1 MGGRSYEAVMARKSE
16 IVKAAV
22 GIDYSKF
29 EEAGGRFDYERMKI
43 GRAHV

>member
-29 EEAGGRFDYERMKI
+29 EEPGGASTTS
-43 GRAHV
+43 G